1 MKDTSSPTRRSHPSG
16 WAIVVCA
23 GTLMVGAGFAGVGG
37 AAAERVGG
45 AAGAAKVDKHAL
57 PLGDGKVSTT
67 GPKRGYVYRCGT
79 STGGGGAF
87 ADGPWIKDDS
97 TFDLTEK
104 VTVDGAV
111 AWPQASFTNTVS
123 DGVRQLATNDLPVGE
138 TTGIFPIASTDDAYQ
153 YDRNPNSIAAQT
165 LSYSLPAKPQ
175 KGSLASA
182 TCLTAG
188 PIGIARNGVAI
199 FDGLDAGDRDAVA
212 HEIQDSCG
220 GHPQMSSLYHYHA
233 LPLCLTQT
241 SSRRSKLVGFAL
253 DGFPIYNGR
262 DEDAKRLTD
271 ADLDACHGRTSVVKL
286 DGEKVR
292 TYHYEAT
299 LEFPYTLGCFRGT
312 PATSAR

>member
-1 MKDTSSPTRRSHPSG
+1 MATPSPTRRTHPSG
-16 WAIVVCA
+16 LAVVICA

-37 AAAERVGG
+37 AAAERV
-45 AAGAAKVDKHAL
+45 ADTAKVDRHAL

-67 GPKRGYVYRCGT
+67 GPKRGYVYRCGA

-87 ADGPWIKDDS
+87 ADGPWIKDDG

-111 AWPQASFTNTVS
+111 DWPQASFTSTVEN
-123 DGVRQLATNDLPVGE
+123 GVRRLATNDLPVGE
-138 TTGIFPIASTDDAYQ
+138 TTGIFPISSTDDAYL
-153 YDRNPNSIAAQT
+153 YDRNPNSIAAQS
-165 LSYSLPAKPQ
+165 LNYSLPAKPQ
-175 KGSLASA
+175 KGSLAGAS
-182 TCLTAG
+182 CLTAG
-188 PIGIARNGVAI
+188 PIGIALDGVAI

-220 GHPQMSSLYHYHA
+220 GHPQMSGLYHYHA

-241 SSRRSKLVGFAL
+241 KSKRSKLVGFAL
-253 DGFPIYNGR
+253 DGFPIFNGR
-262 DEDAKRLTD
+262 DEDGKRLAN

-286 DGEKVR
+286 DGEKVK

-299 LEFPYTLGCFRGT
+299 LEYPYTLGCFRAAPVSSGG
-312 PATSAR
+312 